1 MAFFC
6 LFILNLKVS
15 NCMKKLIIARENV
28 DDSHLPSNLH
38 PVIKQI
44 YATRNVINADELNN
58 SAATLHDFKLFKDI
72 DKASEL
78 LVNAL
83 NAQSR
88 ILIVGDFD
96 ADGATST
103 ATLMQ
108 GLGMFGF
115 KHLDYLIPDRF
126 SLGYGLSPALAEQI
140 VQINPELVITVDN
153 GISCIA
159 GIDILKAV
167 GIKVLV
173 TDHHLQGEQLPN
185 ADAIVNPNRHECNF
199 PSKSIAGVGVA
210 FYLLI
215 ALRSVMREQGYF
227 EQQPPPNLAN
237 LLDIVALGTVADVV
251 ALDANN
257 RTLVH
262 QGLARIR
269 SGNTRPGITALIEVA
284 NRNAARLSAS
294 DFGFSLAPR
303 LNAAGRLDDMSL
315 GIACLLS
322 NDINQARRIAGELDS
337 LNHARREIEQ
347 GMQAEAQ
354 AVLDRLAFTDDN
366 IPDAI
371 CLFQDDWHQGV
382 IGILAGRLKEKYHRP
397 TVIFAGGENGEIKG
411 SCRSI
416 EGLHMRDLLEGLN
429 TADPHLINKFGGH
442 AMAAGLSINEQ
453 NFNDF
458 KKAFDAAVTAQLS
471 EESKRCIVFTDGEL
485 PNECFTMEFAQ
496 LLKQSGPWGQQFPE
510 PVFEHTFEV
519 IQQRIVG
526 EKHLKL
532 VLKHQSGRLVDA
544 IAFGIDVKEWPD
556 TEARFVKVAYQL
568 DINEFRGKFSL
579 QLIVRELA
587 KVHSKICSN

>member
-1 MAFFC
+1 
-6 LFILNLKVS
+6 
-15 NCMKKLIIARENV
+15 MKKLIVARDHH
-28 DDSHLPSNLH
+28 DDSHLPSHLH

-44 YATRNVINADELNN
+44 YASRQVNHADELNN

-72 DKASEL
+72 DKATAL
-78 LVNAL
+78 LQHAL
-83 NAQSR
+83 RAQSKV
-88 ILIVGDFD
+88 LIVGDFD

-108 GLGMFGF
+108 GLAMFGF
-115 KHLDYLIPDRF
+115 AHLDYLVPDRF

-140 VQINPELVITVDN
+140 VTMAPDLVITVDN

-159 GIDILKAV
+159 GIAIVKTA

-185 ADAIVNPNRHECNF
+185 ADAIVNPNRHDCEF

-215 ALRSVMREQGYF
+215 ALRSALRDVGHF
-227 EQQPPPNLAN
+227 AQQPPPNLAD

-269 SGNTRPGITALIEVA
+269 SGKTRPGITALIEVA

-315 GIACLLS
+315 GIACLLAT
-322 NDINQARRIAGELDS
+322 DINQARRIAAELDS
-337 LNHARREIEQ
+337 LNHERREIEQ
-347 GMQAEAQ
+347 GMQLEAQ
-354 AVLDRLAFTDDN
+354 AVLDKLAFSDEQT
-366 IPDAI
+366 PDAI
-371 CLFQDDWHQGV
+371 CLYQEDWHQGV

-397 TVIFAGGENGEIKG
+397 TVIFAGGDNGEIKG

-416 EGLHMRDLLEGLN
+416 EGLHMRDLLERLN
-429 TADPHLINKFGGH
+429 TLHPHLISKFGGH

-453 NFNDF
+453 HFSEF
-458 KKAFDAAVTAQLS
+458 KREFEQAVSGQLS
-471 EESKRCIVFTDGEL
+471 EEHKRCIILTDGEL
-485 PNECFTMEFAQ
+485 ADDCFSMEFANV
-496 LLKQSGPWGQQFPE
+496 LKQAGPWGQQFPE
-510 PVFEHTFEV
+510 PVFEHTFELV
-519 IQQRIVG
+519 QQRIVG

-532 VLKHQSGRLVDA
+532 VLKHRSGRLVDA
-544 IAFGIDVKEWPD
+544 IAFGIDVREWPD
-556 TEARFVKVAYQL
+556 TEARLVKLAYQL

-579 QLIVRELA
+579 QLIVRELQ
-587 KVHSKICSN
+587 KVA

>member
-1 MAFFC
+1 ME
-6 LFILNLKVS
+6 
-15 NCMKKLIIARENV
+15 KLIQTRNYV
-28 DDSHLPSNLH
+28 DDSHLPSHLH

-44 YATRNVINADELNN
+44 YATRQVNDANELNN
-58 SAATLHDFKLFKDI
+58 SAATLHDFRLFKDI
-72 DKASEL
+72 EKASEL
-78 LVNAL
+78 LIESL
-83 NAQSR
+83 QKQSK

-103 ATLMQ
+103 ATLMH
-108 GLGMFGF
+108 GLTMFGF
-115 KHLDYLIPDRF
+115 AHLDYLIPDRF
-126 SLGYGLSPALAEQI
+126 SLGYGLSPALAKQI
-140 VQINPELVITVDN
+140 VTIAPDLVITVDN

-159 GIDILKAV
+159 GIDIVKAA

-173 TDHHLQGEQLPN
+173 TDHHLQGDQLPN
-185 ADAIVNPNRHECNF
+185 ADAIVNPNRHDCEF

-215 ALRSVMREQGYF
+215 ALRSAMRDLGHF
-227 EQQPPPNLAN
+227 EQSPPPNLAE

-322 NDINQARRIAGELDS
+322 ADINQARRIASELDS
-337 LNHARREIEQ
+337 LNHERREIEQ
-347 GMQAEAQ
+347 GMQTEAQ
-354 AVLDRLAFTDDN
+354 AVLDRLAFSGDTV
-366 IPDAI
+366 PDAI
-371 CLFQDDWHQGV
+371 CLYQEDWHQGV

-397 TVIFAGGENGEIKG
+397 TVIFAGGDNGEIKG

-416 EGLHMRDLLEGLN
+416 EGLHMRDLLERLN
-429 TADPHLINKFGGH
+429 TLHPHLISKFGGH

-453 NFNDF
+453 HFSEF
-458 KKAFDAAVTAQLS
+458 KQAFEHAVSAQLS
-471 EESKRCIVFTDGEL
+471 EEHKRCIILTDGEL
-485 PNECFTMEFAQ
+485 PSECFNMEFAQ
-496 LLKQSGPWGQQFPE
+496 LVKQAGPWGQQFPE
-510 PVFEHTFEV
+510 PVFEHVFEV
-519 IQQRIVG
+519 VQQRIVG

-544 IAFGIDVKEWPD
+544 IAFGVDVKAWPD
-556 TEARFVKVAYQL
+556 TEVRFVNVAYQL

-579 QLIVRELA
+579 QLIVRELQ
-587 KVHSKICSN
+587 KSP

>member
-1 MAFFC
+1 
-6 LFILNLKVS
+6 
-15 NCMKKLIIARENV
+15 MKKLIIARESVN
-28 DDSHLPSNLH
+28 DSHLPSHLH

-44 YATRNVINADELNN
+44 YATRRVVDAQELDNGV
-58 SAATLHDFKLFKDI
+58 ATLHDYKLFKDI
-72 DKASEL
+72 DKASAL
-78 LVNAL
+78 LVDAL
-83 NAQSR
+83 KAQSH

-108 GLGMFGF
+108 GLQMFGF
-115 KHLDYLIPDRF
+115 QNLDYLIPDRF

-140 VQINPELVITVDN
+140 VQIKPDLVITVDN

-159 GIDILKAV
+159 GIDILKSV

-215 ALRSVMREQGYF
+215 ALRSLMREQGYF
-227 EQQPPPNLAN
+227 TQQAPPNLAN

-269 SGNTRPGITALIEVA
+269 SGKTRPGITALIEVA

-453 NFNDF
+453 NFNAF
-458 KKAFDAAVTAQLS
+458 KKAFDAAVSAQLS

-485 PNECFTMEFAQ
+485 PNDCFTMEFAQ

-510 PVFEHTFEV
+510 PVFEHTFEL

-579 QLIVRELA
+579 QLIVRELE
-587 KVHSKICSN
+587 KVH

>member
-1 MAFFC
+1 
-6 LFILNLKVS
+6 
-15 NCMKKLIIARENV
+15 MKKLIVARDHH
-28 DDSHLPSNLH
+28 DDSHLPSHLH

-44 YATRNVINADELNN
+44 YASRQVNHADELNN

-72 DKASEL
+72 DKATAL
-78 LVNAL
+78 LQHAL
-83 NAQSR
+83 RAQSKV
-88 ILIVGDFD
+88 LIVGDFD

-108 GLGMFGF
+108 GLAMFGF
-115 KHLDYLIPDRF
+115 AHLDYLVPDRF

-140 VQINPELVITVDN
+140 VTMAPDLVITVDN

-159 GIDILKAV
+159 GIAIVKAA

-185 ADAIVNPNRHECNF
+185 ADAIVNPNRHDCEF

-215 ALRSVMREQGYF
+215 ALRSALRDVGHF
-227 EQQPPPNLAN
+227 AQQPPPNLAD

-269 SGNTRPGITALIEVA
+269 SGKTRPGITALIEVA

-315 GIACLLS
+315 GIACLLAT
-322 NDINQARRIAGELDS
+322 DINQARRIAAELDS
-337 LNHARREIEQ
+337 LNHERREIEQ
-347 GMQAEAQ
+347 GMQLEAQ
-354 AVLDRLAFTDDN
+354 AVLDKLAFSDEQT
-366 IPDAI
+366 PDAI
-371 CLFQDDWHQGV
+371 CLYQEDWHQGV

-397 TVIFAGGENGEIKG
+397 TVIFAGGDNGEIKG

-416 EGLHMRDLLEGLN
+416 EGLHMRDLLERLN
-429 TADPHLINKFGGH
+429 TLHPHLISKFGGH

-453 NFNDF
+453 HFSEF
-458 KKAFDAAVTAQLS
+458 KREFEQAVSGQLS
-471 EESKRCIVFTDGEL
+471 EEHKRCIILTDGEL
-485 PNECFTMEFAQ
+485 ADDCFSMEFANV
-496 LLKQSGPWGQQFPE
+496 LKQAGPWGQQFPE
-510 PVFEHTFEV
+510 PVFEHTFELV
-519 IQQRIVG
+519 QQRIVG

-532 VLKHQSGRLVDA
+532 VLKHRSGRLVDA
-544 IAFGIDVKEWPD
+544 IAFGIDVREWPD
-556 TEARFVKVAYQL
+556 TEARLVKLAYQL

-579 QLIVRELA
+579 QLIARELQ
-587 KVHSKICSN
+587 KVP

>member
-108 GLGMFGF
+108 GLEMFGF

-354 AVLDRLAFTDDN
+354 AVLDRLAFNDDN

-458 KKAFDAAVTAQLS
+458 KKAFDAAVTARLS

-579 QLIVRELA
+579 QLIVRELE
-587 KVHSKICSN
+587 KVH

>member
-1 MAFFC
+1 
-6 LFILNLKVS
+6 
-15 NCMKKLIIARENV
+15 MKKTIQTRENV
-28 DDSHLPSNLH
+28 DDSHLPSHLH

-44 YATRNVINADELNN
+44 YATRNVSHADELNN
-58 SAATLHDFKLFKDI
+58 SAATLHDFKLFKDM
-72 DKASEL
+72 DKACDL
-78 LVNAL
+78 LIEAL
-83 NAQSR
+83 HAQSH

-108 GLGMFGF
+108 GLAMFGF
-115 KHLDYLIPDRF
+115 AHLDYLVPDRF
-126 SLGYGLSPALAEQI
+126 SLGYGLSPALAAQI
-140 VQINPELVITVDN
+140 VQLKPDLVITVDN

-159 GIDILKAV
+159 GIDIVKAAN
-167 GIKVLV
+167 IKVLV
-173 TDHHLQGEQLPN
+173 TDHHLQGETLPN
-185 ADAIVNPNRHECNF
+185 ADAIVNPNRHDCSF

-215 ALRSVMREQGYF
+215 ALRSTLREQNHF
-227 EQQPPPNLAN
+227 AQQPMPNLAD

-269 SGNTRPGITALIEVA
+269 SGKTRPGITALIEVA
-284 NRNAARLSAS
+284 NRNASRLSAS

-322 NDINQARRIAGELDS
+322 TDINQARRIASELDS
-337 LNHARREIEQ
+337 LNFARREIEQ
-347 GMQAEAQ
+347 GMQHEAQ
-354 AVLDRLAFTDDN
+354 AVLDKLAFNDDN

-371 CLFQDDWHQGV
+371 CLYQEDWHQGV

-416 EGLHMRDLLEGLN
+416 EGLHIRDLLEGLS
-429 TADPHLINKFGGH
+429 TADPHLISKFGGH

-453 NFNDF
+453 QFSEF
-458 KKAFDAAVTAQLS
+458 KHAFDTAVSAQLS

-485 PNECFTMEFAQ
+485 PNECFTMDFAQ
-496 LLKQSGPWGQQFPE
+496 QLKQAGPWGQQFPE
-510 PVFEHTFEV
+510 PVFEHTFEL

-544 IAFGIDVKEWPD
+544 IAFGIDLKEWPD
-556 TEARFVKVAYQL
+556 NNAQFVKAAYQL
-568 DINEFRGKFSL
+568 DINEFRGKFTL
-579 QLIVRELA
+579 QLIIRELEKA
-587 KVHSKICSN
+587 S

>member
-1 MAFFC
+1 
-6 LFILNLKVS
+6 
-15 NCMKKLIIARENV
+15 MKKIIQARQTV

-44 YATRNVINADELNN
+44 YATRQVSHADELNN
-58 SAATLHDFKLFKDI
+58 SAATLHDFRLFKDI
-72 DKASEL
+72 DKATEL
-78 LVNAL
+78 LIWAL
-83 NAQSR
+83 QTQSK

-103 ATLMQ
+103 ATLMH
-108 GLGMFGF
+108 GLTMFGF
-115 KHLDYLIPDRF
+115 AHLDYLIPDRF

-140 VQINPELVITVDN
+140 VTIAPDLVITVDN

-159 GIDILKAV
+159 GIEIVKAA

-185 ADAIVNPNRHECNF
+185 ADAIVNPNRHDCEF

-215 ALRSVMREQGYF
+215 ALRSALRDSGHF
-227 EQQPPPNLAN
+227 TAQQPPNLAA

-322 NDINQARRIAGELDS
+322 ADLNQARRIAGELDS
-337 LNHARREIEQ
+337 LNHERREIEQ
-347 GMQAEAQ
+347 GMQTEAQ
-354 AVLDRLAFTDDN
+354 AVLDRLAFSSDTV
-366 IPDAI
+366 PDAI
-371 CLFQDDWHQGV
+371 CLYQEDWHQGV

-397 TVIFAGGENGEIKG
+397 TVIFAGGDNGEIKG

-416 EGLHMRDLLEGLN
+416 EGLHMRDLLERLN
-429 TADPHLINKFGGH
+429 TLHPHLISKFGGH

-453 NFNDF
+453 HFSEF
-458 KKAFDAAVTAQLS
+458 KQAFEQAVTAQLS
-471 EESKRCIVFTDGEL
+471 EEHKQCIILTDGEL
-485 PNECFTMEFAQ
+485 PSDCFNMDFAQ
-496 LLKQSGPWGQQFPE
+496 LIKQAGPWGQQFPE

-519 IQQRIVG
+519 VQQRIVG

-544 IAFGIDVKEWPD
+544 IAFGVDVKAWPD
-556 TEARFVKVAYQL
+556 TEVRFVDVAYQL

-579 QLIVRELA
+579 QLIVRELQ
-587 KVHSKICSN
+587 KSP

>member
-1 MAFFC
+1 
-6 LFILNLKVS
+6 
-15 NCMKKLIIARENV
+15 MKKLIIARENV
-28 DDSHLPSNLH
+28 NDSHLPSHLH

-44 YATRNVINADELNN
+44 YATRRVVDAQELDNGV
-58 SAATLHDFKLFKDI
+58 ATLHDYKLFKDI
-72 DKASEL
+72 DKASAL
-78 LVNAL
+78 LVDAL
-83 NAQSR
+83 KAQSH

-108 GLGMFGF
+108 GLQMFGF
-115 KHLDYLIPDRF
+115 QNLDYLIPDRF

-140 VQINPELVITVDN
+140 VQIKPDLVITVDN

-159 GIDILKAV
+159 GIDILKSV

-215 ALRSVMREQGYF
+215 ALRSLMREQGYF
-227 EQQPPPNLAN
+227 TQQTPPNLAN

-269 SGNTRPGITALIEVA
+269 SGKTRPGITALIEVA

-322 NDINQARRIAGELDS
+322 NDINQARRIASELDS

-429 TADPHLINKFGGH
+429 TAMPHLINKFGGH
-442 AMAAGLSINEQ
+442 AMAAGLSIDEQ

-458 KKAFDAAVTAQLS
+458 KNAFDAAVSAQLS

-485 PNECFTMEFAQ
+485 PNDCFTMEFAQ

-510 PVFEHTFEV
+510 PVFEHTFEL

-579 QLIVRELA
+579 QLIVRELE
-587 KVHSKICSN
+587 KVH

>member
-1 MAFFC
+1 
-6 LFILNLKVS
+6 
-15 NCMKKLIIARENV
+15 MKKLIIARENV

-44 YATRNVINADELNN
+44 YANRNVFNADELNN
-58 SAATLHDFKLFKDI
+58 SVATLHDFKLFKDI
-72 DKASEL
+72 DKASDL
-78 LVNAL
+78 LIEAL
-83 NAQSR
+83 KTQSQ

-108 GLGMFGF
+108 GLEMFGF

-140 VQINPELVITVDN
+140 VQIKPDLVITVDN

-215 ALRSVMREQGYF
+215 ALRSVMRDLGYF

-269 SGNTRPGITALIEVA
+269 SGKTRPGITALIEVA

-322 NDINQARRIAGELDS
+322 TDINQARSIASELDS
-337 LNHARREIEQ
+337 LNFARREIEQ

-354 AVLDRLAFTDDN
+354 AVLDRLAFSDDN
-366 IPDAI
+366 VPDAI

-382 IGILAGRLKEKYHRP
+382 IGILAGRLKEKDRKS
-397 TVIFAGGENGEIKG
+397 V
-411 SCRSI
+411 
-416 EGLHMRDLLEGLN
+416 
-429 TADPHLINKFGGH
+429 
-442 AMAAGLSINEQ
+442 
-453 NFNDF
+453 
-458 KKAFDAAVTAQLS
+458 V
-471 EESKRCIVFTDGEL
+471 
-485 PNECFTMEFAQ
+485 
-496 LLKQSGPWGQQFPE
+496 
-510 PVFEHTFEV
+510 
-519 IQQRIVG
+519 
-526 EKHLKL
+526 
-532 VLKHQSGRLVDA
+532 
-544 IAFGIDVKEWPD
+544 
-556 TEARFVKVAYQL
+556 
-568 DINEFRGKFSL
+568 
-579 QLIVRELA
+579 
-587 KVHSKICSN
+587 

>member
-1 MAFFC
+1 
-6 LFILNLKVS
+6 
-15 NCMKKLIIARENV
+15 MKKIIQARQTV

-44 YATRNVINADELNN
+44 YATRQVSHADELNN
-58 SAATLHDFKLFKDI
+58 SAATLHDFRLFKDI
-72 DKASEL
+72 DKATEL
-78 LVNAL
+78 LIWAL
-83 NAQSR
+83 QTQSK

-103 ATLMQ
+103 ATLMH
-108 GLGMFGF
+108 GLTMFGF
-115 KHLDYLIPDRF
+115 AHLDYLIPDRF

-140 VQINPELVITVDN
+140 VTIAPDLVITVDN

-159 GIDILKAV
+159 GIEIVKAA

-185 ADAIVNPNRHECNF
+185 ADAIVNPNRHDCEF

-215 ALRSVMREQGYF
+215 ALRSALRDSGHF
-227 EQQPPPNLAN
+227 TAQQPPNLAA

-322 NDINQARRIAGELDS
+322 ADLNQARRIAGELDS
-337 LNHARREIEQ
+337 LNHERREIEQ
-347 GMQAEAQ
+347 GMQTEAQ
-354 AVLDRLAFTDDN
+354 AVLDRLAFSSDTV
-366 IPDAI
+366 PDAI
-371 CLFQDDWHQGV
+371 CLYQEDWHQGV

-397 TVIFAGGENGEIKG
+397 TVIFAGGDNGEIKG

-416 EGLHMRDLLEGLN
+416 EGLHMRDLLERLN
-429 TADPHLINKFGGH
+429 TLHPHLISKFGGH

-453 NFNDF
+453 HFSEF
-458 KKAFDAAVTAQLS
+458 KQAFEQAVTAQLS
-471 EESKRCIVFTDGEL
+471 EEHKQCIILTDGEL
-485 PNECFTMEFAQ
+485 PSDCFNMDFAQ
-496 LLKQSGPWGQQFPE
+496 LIKQAGPWGQQFPE

-519 IQQRIVG
+519 VQQRIVG

-532 VLKHQSGRLVDA
+532 VLKHQSDRLVDA
-544 IAFGIDVKEWPD
+544 IAFGVDVKAWPD
-556 TEARFVKVAYQL
+556 TEVRFVDVAYQL

-579 QLIVRELA
+579 QLIVRELQ
-587 KVHSKICSN
+587 KSP

>member
-108 GLGMFGF
+108 GLEMFGF

-140 VQINPELVITVDN
+140 VQIKPDLVITVDN

-579 QLIVRELA
+579 QLIVRELE
-587 KVHSKICSN
+587 KVY

>member
-1 MAFFC
+1 
-6 LFILNLKVS
+6 
-15 NCMKKLIIARENV
+15 MKKIIQARPCV

-44 YATRNVINADELNN
+44 YATRQVSHADELNN
-58 SAATLHDFKLFKDI
+58 SAATLHDFRLFKDI
-72 DKASEL
+72 DKATEL
-78 LVNAL
+78 LIWAL
-83 NAQSR
+83 QTQSK

-103 ATLMQ
+103 ATLMH
-108 GLGMFGF
+108 GLTMFGF
-115 KHLDYLIPDRF
+115 AHLDYLIPDRF

-140 VQINPELVITVDN
+140 VTIAPDLVITVDN

-159 GIDILKAV
+159 GIEIVKAA

-173 TDHHLQGEQLPN
+173 TDHHLQGEQLPD
-185 ADAIVNPNRHECNF
+185 ADAIVNPNRHDCDF

-215 ALRSVMREQGYF
+215 ALRSALRDLGHF
-227 EQQPPPNLAN
+227 EQQQPPNLAE

-269 SGNTRPGITALIEVA
+269 SGNTRPGIIALIEVA

-322 NDINQARRIAGELDS
+322 ADLNQARRIAGELDS
-337 LNHARREIEQ
+337 LNHERREIEQ

-354 AVLDRLAFTDDN
+354 AVLDRLAFSSDTV
-366 IPDAI
+366 PDAI
-371 CLFQDDWHQGV
+371 CLYQQDWHQGV

-397 TVIFAGGENGEIKG
+397 TVIFAGGDNGEIKG

-416 EGLHMRDLLEGLN
+416 EGLHMRDLLERLN
-429 TADPHLINKFGGH
+429 TLHPHLISKFGGH

-453 NFNDF
+453 HFSEF
-458 KKAFDAAVTAQLS
+458 KQAFEQAVTAQLS
-471 EESKRCIVFTDGEL
+471 EEHKQCIILTDGEL
-485 PNECFTMEFAQ
+485 PADCFNMDFAQ
-496 LLKQSGPWGQQFPE
+496 LIKQAGPWGQQFPE

-519 IQQRIVG
+519 VQQRIVG

-544 IAFGIDVKEWPD
+544 IAFGVDVKAWPD
-556 TEARFVKVAYQL
+556 TEVRFVDVAYQL
-568 DINEFRGKFSL
+568 DINEFRGKFTL
-579 QLIVRELA
+579 QLIVRELQ
-587 KVHSKICSN
+587 KSP

>member
-1 MAFFC
+1 
-6 LFILNLKVS
+6 
-15 NCMKKLIIARENV
+15 MKKLIVARDHH
-28 DDSHLPSNLH
+28 DDSHLPSHLH

-44 YATRNVINADELNN
+44 YASRQVNHADELNN

-72 DKASEL
+72 DKATAL
-78 LVNAL
+78 LQHAL
-83 NAQSR
+83 RAQSKV
-88 ILIVGDFD
+88 LIVGDFD

-108 GLGMFGF
+108 GLAMFGF
-115 KHLDYLIPDRF
+115 AHLDYLVPDRF

-140 VQINPELVITVDN
+140 VTMAPDLVITVDN

-159 GIDILKAV
+159 GIAIVKAA

-185 ADAIVNPNRHECNF
+185 ADAIVNPNRHDCEF

-215 ALRSVMREQGYF
+215 ALRSALRDVGHF
-227 EQQPPPNLAN
+227 AQQPPPNLAD

-269 SGNTRPGITALIEVA
+269 SGKTRPGITALIEVA

-315 GIACLLS
+315 GIACLLAT
-322 NDINQARRIAGELDS
+322 DINQARHIAAELDS
-337 LNHARREIEQ
+337 LNHERREIEQ
-347 GMQAEAQ
+347 GMQLEAQ
-354 AVLDRLAFTDDN
+354 AVLDRLAFSDEQT
-366 IPDAI
+366 PDAI
-371 CLFQDDWHQGV
+371 CLYQEDWHQGV

-397 TVIFAGGENGEIKG
+397 TVIFAGGDNGEIKG

-416 EGLHMRDLLEGLN
+416 EGLHMRDLLERLN
-429 TADPHLINKFGGH
+429 TLHPHLISKFGGH

-453 NFNDF
+453 HFSEF
-458 KKAFDAAVTAQLS
+458 KREFEQAVSGQLS
-471 EESKRCIVFTDGEL
+471 EEHKRCIILTDGEL
-485 PNECFTMEFAQ
+485 ADDCFSMEFANV
-496 LLKQSGPWGQQFPE
+496 LKQAGPWGQQFPE
-510 PVFEHTFEV
+510 PVFEHTFELV
-519 IQQRIVG
+519 QQRIVG

-532 VLKHQSGRLVDA
+532 VLKHRSGRLVDA
-544 IAFGIDVKEWPD
+544 IAFGIDVREWPD
-556 TEARFVKVAYQL
+556 TEARLVKLAYQL

-579 QLIVRELA
+579 QLIVRELQ
-587 KVHSKICSN
+587 KVA

>member
-1 MAFFC
+1 
-6 LFILNLKVS
+6 
-15 NCMKKLIIARENV
+15 MKKLIIARENV
-28 DDSHLPSNLH
+28 DNSHLPSNLH

-44 YATRNVINADELNN
+44 YANRHVFSADELDN
-58 SAATLHDFKLFKDI
+58 SVATLHDFKLFKDI
-72 DKASEL
+72 DKASDL
-78 LVNAL
+78 LIEAL
-83 NAQSR
+83 KAQSH

-108 GLGMFGF
+108 GLSMFGF

-140 VQINPELVITVDN
+140 VQIKPDLVITVDN

-185 ADAIVNPNRHECNF
+185 ADAIVNPNRHECDF

-215 ALRSVMREQGYF
+215 ALRSAMRDLGYF
-227 EQQPPPNLAN
+227 EQQSPPNLAN

-269 SGNTRPGITALIEVA
+269 SGKTRPGITALIEVA

-322 NDINQARRIAGELDS
+322 TDINQARSIASELDS
-337 LNHARREIEQ
+337 LNFARREIEQ
-347 GMQAEAQ
+347 GMQAQAQ
-354 AVLDRLAFTDDN
+354 AVLDRLAFNDDN

-453 NFNDF
+453 HFNDF
-458 KKAFDAAVTAQLS
+458 KKAFDAAVSAQLS

-485 PNECFTMEFAQ
+485 PNDCFTMEFAQ

-510 PVFEHTFEV
+510 PVFEHTFEI

-556 TEARFVKVAYQL
+556 TEAKFVKLAYQL
-568 DINEFRGKFSL
+568 DINEFRGKFTL
-579 QLIVRELA
+579 QLIVRELE
-587 KVHSKICSN
+587 KVH

>member
-1 MAFFC
+1 
-6 LFILNLKVS
+6 
-15 NCMKKLIIARENV
+15 MKKLIIARENV
-28 DDSHLPSNLH
+28 NDSHLPSHLH

-44 YATRNVINADELNN
+44 YATRRVVDAQELDNGV
-58 SAATLHDFKLFKDI
+58 ATLHDYKLFKDI
-72 DKASEL
+72 DKASAL
-78 LVNAL
+78 LVDAL
-83 NAQSR
+83 KAQSQ

-108 GLGMFGF
+108 GLQMFGF
-115 KHLDYLIPDRF
+115 QNLDYLIPDRF

-140 VQINPELVITVDN
+140 VQIKPDLVITVDN

-159 GIDILKAV
+159 GIDILKSV

-215 ALRSVMREQGYF
+215 ALRSLMREQGYF
-227 EQQPPPNLAN
+227 TQQAPPNLAN

-269 SGNTRPGITALIEVA
+269 SGKTRPGITALIEVA

-453 NFNDF
+453 NFNAF
-458 KKAFDAAVTAQLS
+458 KKAFDAAVSAQLS

-485 PNECFTMEFAQ
+485 PNDCFTMEFAQ

-510 PVFEHTFEV
+510 PVFEHTFEL

-579 QLIVRELA
+579 QLIVRELE
-587 KVHSKICSN
+587 KLH

>member
-1 MAFFC
+1 
-6 LFILNLKVS
+6 
-15 NCMKKLIIARENV
+15 MKKLIVARDHH
-28 DDSHLPSNLH
+28 DDSHLPSYLH

-44 YATRNVINADELNN
+44 YASRQVNHADELNN

-72 DKASEL
+72 DKATAL
-78 LVNAL
+78 LQHAL
-83 NAQSR
+83 RAQSKV
-88 ILIVGDFD
+88 LIVGDFD

-108 GLGMFGF
+108 GLAMFGF
-115 KHLDYLIPDRF
+115 AHLDYLVPDRF

-140 VQINPELVITVDN
+140 VTMAPDLVITVDN

-159 GIDILKAV
+159 GIAIVKAA

-185 ADAIVNPNRHECNF
+185 ADAIVNPNRHDCEF

-215 ALRSVMREQGYF
+215 ALRSALRDVGHF
-227 EQQPPPNLAN
+227 AQQPPPNLAD

-269 SGNTRPGITALIEVA
+269 SGKTRPGITALIEVA

-315 GIACLLS
+315 GIACLLAT
-322 NDINQARRIAGELDS
+322 DINQARRIAAELDS
-337 LNHARREIEQ
+337 LNHERREIEQ
-347 GMQAEAQ
+347 GMQLEAQ
-354 AVLDRLAFTDDN
+354 AVLDKLAFSDEQT
-366 IPDAI
+366 PDAI
-371 CLFQDDWHQGV
+371 CLYQEDWHQGV

-397 TVIFAGGENGEIKG
+397 TVIFAGGDNGEIKG

-416 EGLHMRDLLEGLN
+416 EGLHMRDLLERLN
-429 TADPHLINKFGGH
+429 TLHPHLISKFGGH

-453 NFNDF
+453 HFSEF
-458 KKAFDAAVTAQLS
+458 KREFEQAVSGQLS
-471 EESKRCIVFTDGEL
+471 EEHKRCIILTDGEL
-485 PNECFTMEFAQ
+485 ADDCFSMEFANV
-496 LLKQSGPWGQQFPE
+496 LKQAGPWGQQFPE
-510 PVFEHTFEV
+510 PVFEHTFELV
-519 IQQRIVG
+519 QQRIVG

-532 VLKHQSGRLVDA
+532 VLKHRSGRLVDA
-544 IAFGIDVKEWPD
+544 IAFGIDVREWPD
-556 TEARFVKVAYQL
+556 TEARLVKLAYQL

-579 QLIVRELA
+579 QLIVRELQ
-587 KVHSKICSN
+587 KVA

>member
-1 MAFFC
+1 
-6 LFILNLKVS
+6 
-15 NCMKKLIIARENV
+15 MKKLIVARDHC
-28 DDSHLPSNLH
+28 DDSHLPNHLH

-44 YATRNVINADELNN
+44 YASRRVNHADELDN

-72 DKASEL
+72 DKATAL
-78 LVNAL
+78 LQEAL
-83 NAQSR
+83 HTQSNV
-88 ILIVGDFD
+88 LIVGDFD

-108 GLGMFGF
+108 GLAMFGF
-115 KHLDYLIPDRF
+115 AHLDYLVPDRF

-140 VQINPELVITVDN
+140 VTMAPDLVITVDN

-159 GIDILKAV
+159 GIAIVKAA

-185 ADAIVNPNRHECNF
+185 ADAIVNPNRHDCDF

-215 ALRSVMREQGYF
+215 ALRSALRDAGYF
-227 EQQPPPNLAN
+227 NSQPMPNLAE

-269 SGNTRPGITALIEVA
+269 SGKTRPGITALIEVA

-315 GIACLLS
+315 GIACLLAT
-322 NDINQARRIAGELDS
+322 DINQARRIASELDS
-337 LNHARREIEQ
+337 LNVERREIEQ
-347 GMQAEAQ
+347 GMQVEAQ
-354 AVLDRLAFTDDN
+354 AVLDKLAFSDEQT
-366 IPDAI
+366 PDAI
-371 CLFQDDWHQGV
+371 CLYQDDWHQGV

-397 TVIFAGGENGEIKG
+397 TVIFAGGDNGEIKG

-416 EGLHMRDLLEGLN
+416 EGLHMRDLLERLN
-429 TADPHLINKFGGH
+429 TLHPHLISKFGGH

-453 NFNDF
+453 HFNEF
-458 KKAFDAAVTAQLS
+458 KREFEQAVSSQLS
-471 EESKRCIVFTDGEL
+471 EEHKRCIILTDGEL
-485 PNECFTMEFAQ
+485 ADDCFSMEFANV
-496 LLKQSGPWGQQFPE
+496 LKQAGPWGQQFPE
-510 PVFEHTFEV
+510 PVFEHTFELV
-519 IQQRIVG
+519 QQRIVG

-532 VLKHQSGRLVDA
+532 VLKHRSGRLVDA
-544 IAFGIDVKEWPD
+544 IAFGVDVRAWPD
-556 TEARFVKVAYQL
+556 TEARFVKLAYQL

-579 QLIVRELA
+579 QLIARELQ
-587 KVHSKICSN
+587 KVS

>member
-1 MAFFC
+1 
-6 LFILNLKVS
+6 
-15 NCMKKLIIARENV
+15 MKKLIIARENV

-44 YATRNVINADELNN
+44 YANRHVFSADELDN
-58 SAATLHDFKLFKDI
+58 SVATLHDFKLFKDI
-72 DKASEL
+72 DKASDL
-78 LVNAL
+78 LIEAL
-83 NAQSR
+83 KAQSH

-108 GLGMFGF
+108 GLSMFGF

-140 VQINPELVITVDN
+140 VQIKPDLVITVDN

-185 ADAIVNPNRHECNF
+185 ADAIVNPNRHECDF

-215 ALRSVMREQGYF
+215 ALRSVMRDLGYF

-269 SGNTRPGITALIEVA
+269 SGKTRPGITALIEVA

-322 NDINQARRIAGELDS
+322 TDINQARSIASELDS
-337 LNHARREIEQ
+337 LNFARREIEQ
-347 GMQAEAQ
+347 GMQAQAQ
-354 AVLDRLAFTDDN
+354 AVLDRLAFNDDN

-453 NFNDF
+453 HFNDF
-458 KKAFDAAVTAQLS
+458 KKAFDVAVSAQLS
-471 EESKRCIVFTDGEL
+471 EESKRCIVFSDGEL
-485 PNECFTMEFAQ
+485 PNDCFTMEFAQ

-510 PVFEHTFEV
+510 PVFEHTFEI

-556 TEARFVKVAYQL
+556 TEAKFVKLAYQL
-568 DINEFRGKFSL
+568 DINEFRGKFTL
-579 QLIVRELA
+579 QLIVRELE
-587 KVHSKICSN
+587 KVH

>member
-1 MAFFC
+1 
-6 LFILNLKVS
+6 
-15 NCMKKLIIARENV
+15 MKKLIVARDHH
-28 DDSHLPSNLH
+28 DDSHLPNHLH

-44 YATRNVINADELNN
+44 YASRQVNHANELDN
-58 SAATLHDFKLFKDI
+58 SAATLHNFKLFKDI
-72 DKASEL
+72 DKATEL
-78 LVNAL
+78 LQHAL
-83 NAQSR
+83 HAQSK

-108 GLGMFGF
+108 GLAMFGF
-115 KHLDYLIPDRF
+115 INLDYLVPDRF

-140 VQINPELVITVDN
+140 VSMAPDLVITVDN

-159 GIDILKAV
+159 GIAIVKDA

-185 ADAIVNPNRHECNF
+185 ADAIVNPNRHDCDF

-215 ALRSVMREQGYF
+215 ALRSALRDAGYF
-227 EQQPPPNLAN
+227 EQQSPPNLAD

-269 SGNTRPGITALIEVA
+269 SGKTRPGITALIEVA

-315 GIACLLS
+315 GIACLLAT
-322 NDINQARRIAGELDS
+322 DINQARRIAGELDS
-337 LNHARREIEQ
+337 LNHERREIEQ
-347 GMQAEAQ
+347 GMQLEAQ
-354 AVLDRLAFTDDN
+354 AVLDKLAFSDEQT
-366 IPDAI
+366 PDAI
-371 CLFQDDWHQGV
+371 CLYQGDWHQGV

-397 TVIFAGGENGEIKG
+397 TVIFAGGDNGEIKG

-416 EGLHMRDLLEGLN
+416 EGLHMRDLLERLN
-429 TADPHLINKFGGH
+429 TLHPHLISKFGGH
-442 AMAAGLSINEQ
+442 AMAAGLTINEQ
-453 NFNDF
+453 HFSEF
-458 KKAFDAAVTAQLS
+458 KREFEMAVSAQLS
-471 EESKRCIVFTDGEL
+471 EEHKRCIILTDGEL
-485 PNECFTMEFAQ
+485 TDDCFSMEFAN
-496 LLKQSGPWGQQFPE
+496 LLKQAGPWGQQFPE
-510 PVFEHTFEV
+510 PVFEHTFELV
-519 IQQRIVG
+519 QQRIVG

-532 VLKHQSGRLVDA
+532 VLKHRSGRLMDA
-544 IAFGIDVKEWPD
+544 IAFGVDVRAWPD
-556 TEARFVKVAYQL
+556 TEARFVKLAYQL

-579 QLIVRELA
+579 QLIARELQ
-587 KVHSKICSN
+587 KVP

>member
-1 MAFFC
+1 ME
-6 LFILNLKVS
+6 K
-15 NCMKKLIIARENV
+15 IIQARPHV
-28 DDSHLPSNLH
+28 DDSHLPHHLH

-44 YATRNVINADELNN
+44 YATRQVQSATELDN

-72 DKASEL
+72 DKAVVL
-78 LVNAL
+78 LQQAL
-83 NAQSR
+83 AAQSR
-88 ILIVGDFD
+88 VLIVGDFD

-108 GLGMFGF
+108 GLAMFGL
-115 KHLDYLIPDRF
+115 KNLDYLVPDRF

-140 VQINPELVITVDN
+140 VAMQPELVITVDN
-153 GISCIA
+153 GISCID
-159 GIDILKAV
+159 GIAIVKQA

-173 TDHHLQGEQLPN
+173 TDHHLQGEALPD
-185 ADAIVNPNRHECNF
+185 ADAIVNPNRHDCQF

-215 ALRSVMREQGYF
+215 ALRSHLREQGYF
-227 EQQPPPNLAN
+227 QHNPMPNLAE

-269 SGNTRPGITALIEVA
+269 SGKTRPGISALIEVA

-322 NDINQARRIAGELDS
+322 SDINQARRIAGELDS
-337 LNHARREIEQ
+337 LNHERREIEQ
-347 GMQAEAQ
+347 GMQTEAQ
-354 AVLDRLAFTDDN
+354 AVLDRLAFKTESV
-366 IPDAI
+366 PDAI
-371 CLFQDDWHQGV
+371 CLYQADWHQGV

-397 TVIFAGGENGEIKG
+397 TIIFAAGDNGEIKG

-416 EGLHMRDLLEGLN
+416 EGLHMRDLLERVN
-429 TADPHLINKFGGH
+429 TLYPHLISKFGGH

-453 NFNDF
+453 SFTEF
-458 KKAFDAAVTAQLS
+458 KSVFEQMVTDTLT
-471 EESKRCIVFTDGEL
+471 EEHKQSILLTDGEL
-485 PNECFTMEFAQ
+485 PNECFSMEFAN
-496 LLKQSGPWGQQFPE
+496 LLKNAGPWGQQFPE
-510 PVFEHTFEV
+510 PVFEHVFEV

-532 VLKHQSGRLVDA
+532 VLKHQSGRLVDG
-544 IAFGIDVKEWPD
+544 IAFGVDVRAWPD
-556 TEARFVKVAYQL
+556 TEVRYVKAAYQL

-579 QLIVRELA
+579 QLIIRELQKA
-587 KVHSKICSN
+587 T

>member
-1 MAFFC
+1 
-6 LFILNLKVS
+6 
-15 NCMKKLIIARENV
+15 MKKLIIARENV

-44 YATRNVINADELNN
+44 YANRHVFNADELDN
-58 SAATLHDFKLFKDI
+58 SVATLHDFKLFKDI
-72 DKASEL
+72 DKASDL
-78 LVNAL
+78 LIDAL
-83 NAQSR
+83 KAQSH

-108 GLGMFGF
+108 GLSMFGF

-140 VQINPELVITVDN
+140 VQIKPDLVITVDN

-159 GIDILKAV
+159 GIDILKEV

-185 ADAIVNPNRHECNF
+185 ADAIVNPNRHECDF

-215 ALRSVMREQGYF
+215 ALRSVMRDLGYF
-227 EQQPPPNLAN
+227 EQQSPPNLAN

-269 SGNTRPGITALIEVA
+269 SGKTRPGITALIEVA

-322 NDINQARRIAGELDS
+322 TDINQARSIASELDS
-337 LNHARREIEQ
+337 LNFARREIEQ
-347 GMQAEAQ
+347 GMQAQAQ
-354 AVLDRLAFTDDN
+354 AVLDRLAFNDDN

-453 NFNDF
+453 HFNDF
-458 KKAFDAAVTAQLS
+458 KKAFDTAVSAQLS

-485 PNECFTMEFAQ
+485 PNDCFTMEFAQ

-510 PVFEHTFEV
+510 PVFEHTFEI

-556 TEARFVKVAYQL
+556 TEAKFVKVAYQL
-568 DINEFRGKFSL
+568 DINEFRGKFTL
-579 QLIVRELA
+579 QLIVRELE
-587 KVHSKICSN
+587 KVH